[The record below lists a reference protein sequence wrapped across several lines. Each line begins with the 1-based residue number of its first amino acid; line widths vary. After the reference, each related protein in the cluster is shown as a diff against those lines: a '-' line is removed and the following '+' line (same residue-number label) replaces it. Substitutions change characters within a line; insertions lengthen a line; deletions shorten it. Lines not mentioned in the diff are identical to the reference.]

1 MVKFIVGAWLLLF
14 TIVGASQIFD
24 FWRID
29 PSDGVYL
36 SYFCEGSSCR
46 SDQYEARVFYLF
58 GGADR
63 VLIRDSAD
71 IQIGCGAE
79 KSSHVMARAVGRG
92 ESVRGVSGKAVYD
105 RETQKT
111 KVVNDLGVFFP
122 CDAPKNASAY
132 GFAVAVPVWMKV
144 ALADVRSSI
153 GVAQSSLDVTY

>member
-1 MVKFIVGAWLLLF
+1 
-14 TIVGASQIFD
+14 
-24 FWRID
+24 
-29 PSDGVYL
+29 
-36 SYFCEGSSCR
+36 
-46 SDQYEARVFYLF
+46 
-58 GGADR
+58 
-63 VLIRDSAD
+63 
-71 IQIGCGAE
+71 
-79 KSSHVMARAVGRG
+79 MARAVGRG

>member
-14 TIVGASQIFD
+14 AIVGGSQIFD

-29 PSDGVYL
+29 PSNGVYM

-46 SDQYEARVFYLF
+46 SDKYDARVFYVF
-58 GGADR
+58 GGVDR

-71 IQIGCGAE
+71 IQIGCGEE
-79 KSSHVMARAVGRG
+79 KASHLKARYIQRG
-92 ESVRGVSGKAVYD
+92 DSVQGVSGKAIFD
-105 RETQKT
+105 RDTQKT

-144 ALADVRSSI
+144 AAADVRSKI
-153 GVAQSSLDVTY
+153 GMARSSLDVTY